1 MNIIIENWKS
11 KLETIKTLVLSEK
24 VKALLIK
31 YKTYWNMFNYK
42 IYNDHIIFC
51 GKFGGLPWL
60 LVKVKNQVMM
70 WNVYSQ
76 AHASMNSRDIN
87 RS

>member
-1 MNIIIENWKS
+1 
-11 KLETIKTLVLSEK
+11 
-24 VKALLIK
+24 
-31 YKTYWNMFNYK
+31 MFNYK

>member
-1 MNIIIENWKS
+1 
-11 KLETIKTLVLSEK
+11 
-24 VKALLIK
+24 
-31 YKTYWNMFNYK
+31 MFNYK

-87 RS
+87 RSQMEKLIKN